1 MVLTENGW
9 MTASALY
16 RKHPNG
22 PRVVTAKFTKA
33 GNYHRSLENLT
44 SASKL
49 ETKTVRLYHARSK
62 RPVLGSDLNPA
73 VYGLSAYRLLPIDMG
88 SELDK
93 ALQTGGFKA
102 VTLDAPR
109 TYYAFELPGNVLI
122 VAQKTN
128 PTYKKIVIDFD
139 DEDDECDTALVVT
152 DETFSPDAI
161 EEHVSA
167 VNGHDS
173 ESYILEGPNGVVKHT
188 DETFSPDAIEEH
200 ASAVNGHD
208 SESYILEGPNGV
220 VKHTDAT
227 DLCGIREDSDYAMD
241 FISKLSDDRA
251 SMAGSMAEASLIG
264 EIEDRPYLRE
274 EKELLDDEKINGQDY
289 LYAHIKCK

>member
-1 MVLTENGW
+1 MLERSALTGDTMVLTENGW

-102 VTLDAPR
+102 VTLGAPR

-122 VAQKTN
+122 VAQKTK
-128 PTYKKIVIDFD
+128 PTYNKIVIDFD
-139 DEDDECDTALVVT
+139 DEDDECDTALVV
-152 DETFSPDAI
+152 
-161 EEHVSA
+161 
-167 VNGHDS
+167 
-173 ESYILEGPNGVVKHT
+173 T

-220 VKHTDAT
+220 VKHTDPT